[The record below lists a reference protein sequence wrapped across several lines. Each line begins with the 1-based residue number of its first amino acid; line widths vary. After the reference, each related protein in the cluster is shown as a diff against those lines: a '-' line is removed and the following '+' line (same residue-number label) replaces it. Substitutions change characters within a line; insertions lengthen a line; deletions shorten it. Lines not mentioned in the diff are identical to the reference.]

1 MKASL
6 ILLIAFVIILS
17 QTGCSLEVN
26 SRNISTARD
35 KSPDIGD
42 GGFVS
47 ADPCGPPCFFEIVPG
62 TTTKSQAISL
72 LQARELYS
80 DCHEYDT
87 REQGGVRGI
96 ACQNI
101 SIGLQNDFDIVEN
114 IGFIPAQT
122 ITVEKAITRHGEPSA
137 VLVTDVSYAKNEFVT
152 SMILYYDTIN
162 VELVLAEQNSG
173 AFNLTPTTLVVNIGY
188 SDEGSYNQ
196 SRRYSQD
203 WKGYST
209 YEQWNP

>member
-1 MKASL
+1 MKAGL
-6 ILLIAFVIILS
+6 ILLIAFVIVLS
-17 QTGCSLEVN
+17 QTGCILEVN
-26 SRNISTARD
+26 GWNISPEKD
-35 KSPDIGD
+35 KSPDIRD

-62 TTTKSQAISL
+62 ITTKNQAISL
-72 LQARELYS
+72 LQARALYS
-80 DCHEYDT
+80 DCHEYDN

-96 ACQNI
+96 ACSNI

-114 IGFIPAQT
+114 IGFTPAQT

-137 VLVTDVSYAKNEFVT
+137 VLVTDVSYAENEFVT
-152 SMILYYDTIN
+152 SMILYYDAIK

-173 AFNLTPTTLVVNIGY
+173 AFDLTPTTLVANIGY
-188 SDEGSYNQ
+188 SDEGSYDLN
-196 SRRYSQD
+196 RRYYQA
-203 WKGYST
+203 WKGYGT